1 MRQSSAGYNFPM
13 PDTSAALLGRLSHNS
28 AAYRDPLSHIDWQEF
43 DSGRTWLPESALS
56 LCDVPEFS
64 TLPDAAR
71 QRVAQYEFVNVMQ
84 CGLWLESIFLQR
96 LSRRLDPGL
105 PAGEYEYLLHEL
117 REEAGH
123 GLMFLRA
130 IEAGSLNL
138 PPGAWRAPRLADF
151 VARHSP
157 VDGALFWLA
166 VVIAEDVP
174 DRFNRRLR
182 QYGDE
187 LHRGVRQVCT
197 LHLIDEA
204 RHITFAR
211 SRLDGLLRKRGGLRK
226 AGLTVAARL
235 LLRQLASVF
244 YFPPARFYEL
254 AGLNDGAA
262 WRRRALQNPARQRFV
277 QQCLAPTVRLLRN
290 SGLLSERV
298 ATGGP
303 SRSVH
308 G

>member
-1 MRQSSAGYNFPM
+1 M
-13 PDTSAALLGRLSHNS
+13 PDTSAVLLERLSHNS
-28 AAYRDPLSHIDWQEF
+28 AAYRDPLTHIDWRQF
-43 DSGRTWLPESALS
+43 DSERVWLPESALS
-56 LCDVPEFS
+56 LCEVPEFAA
-64 TLPDAAR
+64 LPDATR
-71 QRVAQYEFVNVMQ
+71 RRIAQHEFANVML
-84 CGLWLESIFLQR
+84 CGLWLESVFLQR
-96 LSRRLDPGL
+96 LSRRLGPAL
-105 PAGEYEYLLHEL
+105 PRGEYEYLLHEL

-123 GLMFLRA
+123 SLMFLRT
-130 IEAGSLNL
+130 IEAGELAL
-138 PPGAWRAPRLADF
+138 PPGAWQAPRLADF

-174 DRFNRRLR
+174 DKFNRRLR

-204 RHITFAR
+204 RHITYAR
-211 SRLDGLLRKRGGLRK
+211 SRLEELLQQCGAVSR
-226 AGLTVAARL
+226 AGLSVAARL
-235 LLRQLASVF
+235 LLRQLAAVF
-244 YFPPARFYEL
+244 YFPPARYYEL

-277 QQCLAPTVRLLRN
+277 RQCLAPTLRLLRS
-290 SGLLSERV
+290 SGLLSDP
-298 ATGGP
+298 ATRAP

-308 G
+308 E